1 MPDRTIIQWDKN
13 DLETLGLLKV
23 DVLALGMLSALRRML
38 EHIREFGDDAIEYE
52 DIRDL
57 GYDED
62 ADTRATYDMVCRP
75 ETVGV
80 FQIETRAQMTMLPS
94 LRPKS
99 MYDVP
104 VDRTCVLAGQ
114 SVSVRVD
121 LGGRR

>member
-62 ADTRATYDMVCRP
+62 ADTRATSDMVCRA

-80 FQIETRAQMTMLPS
+80 FQIESRAQLTHMPR
-94 LRPKS
+94 LRPRA
-99 MYDVP
+99 MYD
-104 VDRTCVLAGQ
+104 RTDAVTTARPGA
-114 SVSVRVD
+114 
-121 LGGRR
+121 